1 MNASETAP
9 YGLPQHLTTTY
20 DHFGFEKHR
29 AVSYNAHIYLT
40 ALQAA
45 RQLAMVVGD
54 AATLQAVEAALALST
69 QAIVD
74 DRLWNA
80 SDRFFRCHTADGGE
94 GDNQVITWLL
104 QIFTCYHPHRYHGY
118 YVTDIHGYALRAD
131 APPPSF
137 RREFLAAVLLPR

>member
-45 RQLAMVVGD
+45 RRLAMVVGD

-94 GDNQVITWLL
+94 GDNQ
-104 QIFTCYHPHRYHGY
+104 IFTDTLYGQMLHHHHFDGNFS
-118 YVTDIHGYALRAD
+118 L
-131 APPPSF
+131 PSSY
-137 RREFLAAVLLPR
+137 LASHLKYEWEKNQVCRIVRMSLM